1 MTRAAQ
7 IIPLFRARALGAVI
21 AQIWQAAG
29 SFALLLVAAWLLGAA
44 GLGLLSLC
52 LGVIVLAT
60 AIASGMVGDSL
71 TILDRHDRHIRGGLE
86 FWALALV
93 AASMLVTAVGLAVA
107 RLLTPGQ
114 AVLFALAM
122 AAFQL
127 EELVRRIFMA
137 TMRFWRLVIIDST
150 AVLCA
155 VGIVAIWSLVA
166 DFDVA
171 VFFLALLVGQV
182 SGIAVGI
189 AMLPAAERAFVSM
202 RGGNIR
208 RVGGFGAWRGAQVSI
223 PPLVLTAVRV
233 IITLTLGAAALGE
246 VEAARI
252 YAAPALLAV
261 QGFGSYLL
269 SSYVRDKDLELQVL
283 VRRAW
288 AAALFMIGAAL
299 AFGAILTILAPLTSA
314 FVTGPNIPVDR
325 LAVAGW
331 ALFVAGTAS
340 CQPFASLAA
349 ARGRQIRVFVCR
361 CIDATFAIGLVAFLV
376 GLVGASAA
384 WTPFALAAGVMLG
397 GALVRQFVLR
407 PLTHSQLGQP
417 VDIVAMRTGYATQ

>member
-1 MTRAAQ
+1 
-7 IIPLFRARALGAVI
+7 LFRARALGAVV
-21 AQIWQAAG
+21 AQIWQAIG
-29 SFALLLVAAWLLGAA
+29 SFALLLIAAWLLGAA

-52 LGVIVLAT
+52 LGIIVLAT
-60 AIASGMVGDSL
+60 ALASGMVGDSL
-71 TILDRHDRHIRGGLE
+71 TILDRHDRQIRGGLE
-86 FWALALV
+86 FWALALA

-114 AVLFALAM
+114 AVLFALAL

-127 EELVRRIFMA
+127 EELVRRVFMA

-150 AVLCA
+150 AMLCA
-155 VGIVAIWSLVA
+155 VGIVAIRSLVA
-166 DFDVA
+166 DIDVA

-182 SGIAVGI
+182 AGMAVGI
-189 AMLPAAERAFVSM
+189 AMLPTPERALVSM
-202 RGGNIR
+202 RRGSIR
-208 RVGGFGAWRGAQVSI
+208 QVAGFGAWRGAQVSI

-233 IITLTLGAAALGE
+233 VITLTVGAAALGQ

-269 SSYVRDKDLELQVL
+269 SSYVRDKGLELQVL

-288 AAALFMIGAAL
+288 GAALFMIGAAL
-299 AFGAILTILAPLTSA
+299 AFGAILTILAPVMSE
-314 FVTGPNIPVDR
+314 FVTGPNVPVDR

-349 ARGRQIRVFVCR
+349 ARGRQIRVFICR
-361 CIDATFAIGLVAFLV
+361 CTDATLAIGLVGFLL
-376 GLVGASAA
+376 GLVGVSAS
-384 WTPFALAAGVMLG
+384 WTPFALAAGVVLG

-417 VDIVAMRTGYATQ
+417 ADIVAPRTGYATQ